1 MITGK
6 GGIWRDRDKDRS
18 DKLEAIARL
27 ILLVLIGMFTGYTL
41 VSLFGLIIGGVLAFG
56 VVWYFNKVVN
66 GNGFS
71 GFSLR
76 GLRSDSSSISN
87 LDIVSLTTR
96 SIRLRYRCLSCNH
109 TYTKK
114 RECPKCGSK
123 LKQVEF

>member
-56 VVWYFNKVVN
+56 VVWYFNKVIN
-66 GNGFS
+66 GSMSRGFS
-71 GFSLR
+71 FSASPSPL
-76 GLRSDSSSISN
+76 SPI
-87 LDIVSLTTR
+87 TTATSR
-96 SIRLRYRCLSCNH
+96 IRIRYRCLSCYH
-109 TYTKK
+109 VYTGK